1 MSLETEDQLAAQP
14 PAATQPPPPATQP
27 LSATKPD
34 NEQTPL
40 PQEPPV
46 LPAPLP
52 QPSNEAVA
60 AAALKSPTSIAPP
73 PLPMTS
79 VALPPLPSDLQNLM
93 SSIPQ
98 LVPGK
103 PIRPVEVQTQA
114 VSRSSGAPVTLEPL
128 SSYLTK

>member
-1 MSLETEDQLAAQP
+1 MISETENKLNAPPSAAAQP
-14 PAATQPPPPATQP
+14 GSTTVPIEDQPPLPPPSKMAPPPQ
-27 LSATKPD
+27 SA
-34 NEQTPL
+34 
-40 PQEPPV
+40 
-46 LPAPLP
+46 
-52 QPSNEAVA
+52 NEAA
-60 AAALKSPTSIAPP
+60 AVSSPTNIAPP

-103 PIRPVEVQTQA
+103 AIRPVEVQTQSPS
-114 VSRSSGAPVTLEPL
+114 VNRSSGAPVNLQPL